1 MERQIRDGFA
11 ATALE
16 IPRVGAARRSGLVR
30 SMGSRAGILGVHA
43 YERQA
48 LTYEHMHRT
57 RGYAAKM
64 PKNKPLR
71 VVLGENVGAL
81 MRQKNMN
88 QVKVEAAARKA
99 GFTINQT
106 TVSRVMR
113 AGKPNASREE
123 ASYPTT
129 VDSVEAIANALGESP
144 FRLLIPASF
153 DEKLLAILQA
163 WSVTSEV
170 GRDLLRSA
178 AVVAIEKYGRESVGE
193 RRS

>member
-1 MERQIRDGFA
+1 
-11 ATALE
+11 
-16 IPRVGAARRSGLVR
+16 
-30 SMGSRAGILGVHA
+30 
-43 YERQA
+43 
-48 LTYEHMHRT
+48 
-57 RGYAAKM
+57 M

-71 VVLGENVGAL
+71 VVLGENVSAL
-81 MRQKNMN
+81 MKQKGMN

-99 GFTINQT
+99 GFAINQT

-129 VDSVEAIANALGESP
+129 VDSVEAIATAIGEPP
-144 FRLLIPASF
+144 FRLLVPTSF
-153 DEKLLAILQA
+153 DQKLLAILHA

-178 AVVAIEKYGRESVGE
+178 AEVAIEKYGIESRMGE